1 MLLIDSN
8 QLFISSIIQSKNPD
22 SENFI
27 KHVVLNSLRAN
38 VKKFK
43 DYGEVVLCSDSRNYW
58 RKNIFPHYKAHR
70 KESRDKS
77 SLNWDLIFSSI
88 NQLKDDIREHF
99 PYKLLEVPGA
109 EADDIIGTLAPRH
122 SAHEPII
129 IISSDK
135 DFVQLQKYPNV
146 KQYNPMLNVFVTSKD
161 PVKDLKEKI
170 IRGDAGDG
178 IPNTLSNDDVFITKT
193 RQKPISTKKLEEW
206 LTKDPSSFLNEEELR
221 NFNRNQILIDFDY
234 IPKDIKEAIVHSY
247 ENTQKGNNSK
257 LYKYFVTNRMMNLLE
272 VIEDFST
279 NKT

>member
-43 DYGEVVLCSDSRNYW
+43 DYGEVVLCSDSRQYW

-88 NQLKDDIREHF
+88 NHLKDDIREHF
-99 PYKLLEVPGA
+99 PYKLLEVQGA

-122 SAHEPII
+122 SSHEPIM

-135 DFVQLQKYPNV
+135 DFVQLQKYKNI
-146 KQYNPMLNVFVTSKD
+146 KQYNPMLNVYVTSKD

-178 IPNTLSNDDVFITKT
+178 IVNILSNDDAFVTKT
-193 RQKPISTKKLEEW
+193 RQKPITNKKLEEW
-206 LTKDPSSFLNEEELR
+206 LEKDPKECFSEEIYR
-221 NFNRNQILIDFDY
+221 NYKRNQILIDFDY
-234 IPKDIKEAIVHSY
+234 IPKGLKEEIIHKFD
-247 ENTQKGNNSK
+247 TTTKKSK
-257 LYKYFVTNRMMNLLE
+257 QDLYKYFVSNRMINLLE
-272 VIEDFST
+272 SIEDF
-279 NKT
+279 